1 MIRQALPA
9 VTVATIIP
17 LGLFYLVMAAGSV
30 EWAMVV
36 AVAYASAMVL
46 WQYLRHRRVSGL
58 LVVTWLTAVLRAALA
73 LVSGH
78 PFVYFALPAAETAVF
93 GLVFVATLAG
103 SEPLII
109 RLARDL
115 LPAAA
120 DRLAANRPV
129 IRKLSVVWAIS
140 HLLSAGATIAILM
153 TTPLAVFLAVHVF
166 ANWVFIGAAGGVS
179 VWLVRSRDRQ
189 LLTELMA
196 LLRQAAAPDATAATA
211 EPAGWRRGPG
221 MAQPAVG
228 PPGSGSGPIPAV
240 A

>member
-9 VTVATIIP
+9 LTVATIIP

-30 EWAMVV
+30 KWAMVV

-46 WQYLRHRRVSGL
+46 WQFRRHRQVSGL

-78 PFVYFALPAAETAVF
+78 PFIYFALPAAETAVF

-120 DRLAANRPV
+120 DRLAANRQI
-129 IRKLSVVWAIS
+129 IRKLSVVWAVS

-153 TTPLAVFLAVHVF
+153 TTPLTVFLAVHVF

-179 VWLVRSRDRQ
+179 VWLVRSQDRE
-189 LLTELMA
+189 LLSELMA
-196 LLRQAAAPDATAATA
+196 LLRQTAADPVAVTA
-211 EPAGWRRGPG
+211 GPVG
-221 MAQPAVG
+221 RPGGPRVAQPPAASR
-228 PPGSGSGPIPAV
+228 PPVPAV